1 MLALRV
7 DENSMR
13 YTGGARC
20 ASVCVCHTSV
30 NGVRNSS
37 AALQGLN
44 NAFLSL
50 KLVSFASV
58 KTDQGLSWRS
68 SG

>member
-1 MLALRV
+1 
-7 DENSMR
+7 MR
-13 YTGGARC
+13 YTGRARC

-30 NGVRNSS
+30 NGVRNSC

-44 NAFLSL
+44 DAFLSL
-50 KLVSFASV
+50 ELVSFASV
-58 KTDQGLSWRS
+58 KTDQGLPWRY